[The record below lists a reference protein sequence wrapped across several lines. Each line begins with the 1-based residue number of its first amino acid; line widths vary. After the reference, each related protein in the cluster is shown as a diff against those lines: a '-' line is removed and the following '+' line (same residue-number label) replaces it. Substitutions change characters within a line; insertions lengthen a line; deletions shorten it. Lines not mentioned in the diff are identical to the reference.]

1 MIATKRLILRQWQDS
16 DRQHFAEMNAD
27 TDVMRYFPAPL
38 TRQESNKRLD
48 EIIAL
53 IDKKGWGFWAVE
65 LRQTGKFIGCVGL
78 NERPKDS
85 GFPEVPLVEIG

>member
-1 MIATKRLILRQWQDS
+1 MIATKRLILRQWQNS

-38 TRQESNKRLD
+38 TQKESNKRLD

-53 IDKKGWGFWAVE
+53 IDKISKNMTA
-65 LRQTGKFIGCVGL
+65 T
-78 NERPKDS
+78 
-85 GFPEVPLVEIG
+85 